1 MIDITTVQPN
11 IIPPEVIIL
20 QSRNQEL
27 LIENDALSQ
36 QTKILMVT
44 VIAVLIIGGIIGC
57 SLNYKKD
64 EKTKKYN

>member
-44 VIAVLIIGGIIGC
+44 VIAVLIIGGIIGY